1 MATSLLERLPRLLA
15 HGRRQ
20 AQRLN
25 DAAHGRHR
33 ERAVPV
39 ECVQALDAPIGDAAP
54 PARRLLCGP
63 HAACVAA
70 LLAEQRDGA
79 RLAIARIVLDLHA
92 ANDNDPL
99 ALRLSRWT
107 PCLALLHT
115 LAPEAEWTLQVAPGE
130 RAVVHLVCETFRGD
144 EPASAMPPRSNA
156 TTLLLADDP
165 ARIVGFARSD
175 TRWIACVPNAAA

>member
-20 AQRLN
+20 AQRLT

-39 ECVQALDAPIGDAAP
+39 ECVQALDAPLDDAAT

-79 RLAIARIVLDLHA
+79 RLGVARIVLDLHP
-92 ANDNDPL
+92 ANDTDPL

-107 PCLALLHT
+107 PCLALLQT
-115 LAPEAEWTLQVAPGE
+115 LAPDAEWTVQIAPGE

-144 EPASAMPPRSNA
+144 ALPSAAPARSHA
-156 TTLLLADDP
+156 TTHSAAP
-165 ARIVGFARSD
+165 RARAR
-175 TRWIACVPNAAA
+175 PLMP